1 MILKKKNSKIFKSK
15 TEPPNFELMP
25 NEDFRKTLNLI
36 KDIFD
41 SYNNSVVS
49 IDSKK
54 DDYAQILNCVIEPML
69 QMASL
74 SAINLPVIDMS
85 VYMINCIYTIYSTLL
100 LYEVHIFDLIR
111 KNIKIYHDKYNN
123 KNKIILLIEVH

>member
-1 MILKKKNSKIFKSK
+1 MELFLK

-25 NEDFRKTLNLI
+25 NDDFRQTLLLI

-49 IDSKK
+49 LDSKK
-54 DDYAQILNCVIEPML
+54 EDYVQILNCVIEPML

-74 SAINLPVIDMS
+74 SAINLPVIDMA

-100 LYEVHIFDLIR
+100 LYEVIF
-111 KNIKIYHDKYNN
+111 
-123 KNKIILLIEVH
+123 E